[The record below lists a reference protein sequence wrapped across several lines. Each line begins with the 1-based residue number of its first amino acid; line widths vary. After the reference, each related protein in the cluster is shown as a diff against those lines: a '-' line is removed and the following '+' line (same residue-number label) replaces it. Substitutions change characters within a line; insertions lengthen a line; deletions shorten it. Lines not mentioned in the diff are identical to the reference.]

1 MIQEAVFIAIAAI
14 TLIGAYLA
22 VWLRNIFYNALG
34 LILAL
39 AGVAGLFLY
48 LNCDFLAVMQVII
61 YIGAISIAII
71 FAIMLSRPA
80 FRQSEPRDTF
90 KVIRS
95 LAIAA
100 LAFGAVWGAL
110 RATTWSLADTSG
122 DYSIRALGR
131 GFLGEYALPFEVVSV
146 VLLVAIIGAL
156 LLSGKETVK

>member
-1 MIQEAVFIAIAAI
+1 MIKDAVFIGVAFLTI
-14 TLIGAYLA
+14 LGAFLT

-39 AGVAGLFLY
+39 AGMAGLFLY

-71 FAIMLSRPA
+71 FAVMLSRPA
-80 FRQSEPRDTF
+80 FRQSEPRDAF
-90 KVIRS
+90 KITRS

-100 LAFGAVWGAL
+100 LAFGAVWSAL
-110 RATTWSLADTSG
+110 RRTTWSLADTSG

-146 VLLVAIIGAL
+146 VLLVAILGAL
-156 LLSGKETVK
+156 LLAGKETAK